1 MKTPRPALFLDRD
14 GVINVDSGYIYRKED
29 FIFVDG
35 IFELVAAAKNAGF
48 LCIIVTNQAGIGRGM
63 YSEAQ
68 FHELMDWV
76 SAQFMEHGG
85 QIDATYF
92 CPNHPEHGLG
102 KYKKRCDFRKPRPG
116 MILQATADLG
126 IDLARS
132 LIVGDKVSDIEA
144 GFHAGVPVRILFGCR
159 EPTCVPHHAVN
170 NLSEVLAFMDA
181 ARAGP

>member
-14 GVINVDSGYIYRKED
+14 GVINIDSGYIYRKED
-29 FIFVDG
+29 FIFIDG

-102 KYKKRCDFRKPRPG
+102 PYKKRCDFRKPKPG
-116 MILQATADLG
+116 MILKAAREHSV
-126 IDLARS
+126 DLAQS
-132 LIVGDKVSDIEA
+132 ILVGDKETDIEA
-144 GFHAGVPVRILFGCR
+144 AVSAGVGRRVLLSHAMCSTKATVQVSCLSDILSYLNI
-159 EPTCVPHHAVN
+159 P
-170 NLSEVLAFMDA
+170 
-181 ARAGP
+181 